1 MASGEAGQ
9 SKTIDIEKIPR
20 WRRIVYSLLPLFLLL
35 VGLEVVVRAIRA
47 PLWFGS
53 FRELRLNL
61 ARRGFPSQPHPVLG
75 YVPAPTEQPMENRW
89 GTRVTIDAGGFR
101 SNGRAPAA
109 SAENG
114 GAIAGRAILAVGD
127 SFTFGDQVDDDE
139 TWPAY
144 LETILRRPVRNG
156 GVFGYSLGQI
166 VLRAEEILEQMPAG
180 DLIVSIYPDDINRCE
195 YSTRYAPKPY
205 FDIVDGQLVLNTPGQ
220 RGPRSPGDERQRRL
234 KDFLGHSALLDAV
247 FSATVKVWWYKEE
260 RLRRVHPAGEGVKI
274 ARLLVERI
282 DALCRERG
290 CRPLII
296 SQGSR
301 RSDATTELLEHADR
315 HGIETLD
322 LIDRL
327 NALGAD
333 DPGIFERYFD
343 GHMTPAGNRW
353 VAEQIAAALRSLD

>member
-1 MASGEAGQ
+1 MPH
-9 SKTIDIEKIPR
+9 TIDISSIPR

-35 VGLEVVVRAIRA
+35 VSLEVVVRVVRA

-61 ARRGFPSQPHPVLG
+61 ARRGFPAEPHPVLG
-75 YVPAPTEQPMENRW
+75 YVPSPTEQPMENRW
-89 GTRVTIDAGGFR
+89 GTRVTIDADGFR
-101 SNGRAPAA
+101 SNGRTTAA
-109 SAENG
+109 GVENG
-114 GAIAGRAILAVGD
+114 GEMAGESILVVGD
-127 SFTFGDQVDDDE
+127 SFTFGDQVDDDA
-139 TWPAY
+139 TWTAH

-166 VLRAEEILEQMPAG
+166 VLRAEEIQARMPAG
-180 DLIVSIYPDDINRCE
+180 DLIVSIFPDDISRCE

-205 FDIVDGQLVLNTPGQ
+205 FDIVDGRLVLNAPGE
-220 RGPRSPGDERQRRL
+220 RGPRSQADERQRRL
-234 KDFLGHSALLDAV
+234 KNFLGHSALLDAV
-247 FSATVKVWWYKEE
+247 FSATVKFWWYKEE
-260 RLRRVHPAGEGVKI
+260 RTRRVHPPGEGMKI

-290 CRPLII
+290 CRPLIV
-296 SQGSR
+296 SQGPS
-301 RSDATTELLEHADR
+301 RSDATTELLGYADR
-315 HGIETLD
+315 HGIPTLD
-322 LIDRL
+322 LIDRI
-327 NALGAD
+327 NELGAD